1 MKKFFPLIVLAL
13 WPAFV
18 SATTSEEY
26 YAAGLKLF
34 KDQDYEKSI
43 KYFQAALEQ
52 KSDYWQAYQYLGEA
66 YYMTANRTEAV
77 AAMEKSLRL
86 HSDNPELRR
95 FVERV
100 RETSPWDHSTA
111 LTLSVV
117 AIVLSSISMA
127 WTFYLSHRL
136 RRRNLPPHT

>member
-1 MKKFFPLIVLAL
+1 MKKILLLAILAL
-13 WPAFV
+13 VPLGAL
-18 SATTSEEY
+18 ATTSEEY
-26 YAAGLKLF
+26 YAAGLRLF

-77 AAMEKSLRL
+77 AAMERSLRL
-86 HSDNPELRR
+86 HPDNPELRR

-100 RETSPWDHSTA
+100 RETSPWDHSAAYNLA
-111 LTLSVV
+111 LL
-117 AIVLSSISMA
+117 AIVLSLLSLA
-127 WTFYLSHRL
+127 WTFYLSHKL
-136 RRRNLPPHT
+136 RRRNVPPHT

>member
-1 MKKFFPLIVLAL
+1 MKKVLPLIILIL

-26 YAAGLKLF
+26 YAAGLRLF

-86 HSDNPELRR
+86 HPDNPELRR

-111 LTLSVV
+111 YNLSILATLLAS
-117 AIVLSSISMA
+117 LSLG
-127 WTFYLSHRL
+127 WTFYLSRKL